1 MGIQTRP
8 IEGCIS
14 SMNERIKKLAEQ
26 AGFQYIKDEG
36 IGRAGNHHASL
47 PKFAELI
54 IQDCLLALEPDSM
67 APAIDYDVEEKFYK
81 RSANKIKKHFGHE

>member
-1 MGIQTRP
+1 MYQIGISP
-8 IEGCIS
+8 
-14 SMNERIKKLAEQ
+14 MNERIKELAKQ

-36 IGRAGNHHASL
+36 IGWAGNHNSSL
-47 PKFAELI
+47 EKFADLI